1 MKSLRVLLLIL
12 SLLGTQHAFSQEKK
26 VNEIYSMMLFN
37 FVKYVQWPE
46 VHRGEFTIGVIG
58 NQEMFNTLSS
68 AYGGKQKGNK
78 IITIKKFSSA
88 SEVTECD
95 VLFIDRSKSAEFE
108 GINSKVKG
116 QNTLV
121 VTEKE
126 GLGQRGSCINFKKV
140 DDKIRFEINQHAFEE
155 ANLKVS
161 GALTSL
167 GIMI

>member
-95 VLFIDRSKSAEFE
+95 VLFIDRSKSVEFE

-167 GIMI
+167 GILI